1 MTESECTR
9 KRKKMSVVSNTE
21 YTSFYSNL
29 MPQSIKLGHFSQLFC
44 RCDTK
49 YHSVTSFVLPIP
61 VEELKELQTNFLEE
75 QMRNTKLQNRKSP
88 FEVYFD
94 DIHELE
100 MEEDA
105 GIDDV
110 ILVERTSG
118 RWSIDWIPENYA
130 A

>member
-1 MTESECTR
+1 
-9 KRKKMSVVSNTE
+9 
-21 YTSFYSNL
+21 
-29 MPQSIKLGHFSQLFC
+29 
-44 RCDTK
+44 
-49 YHSVTSFVLPIP
+49 
-61 VEELKELQTNFLEE
+61 
-75 QMRNTKLQNRKSP
+75 MRNTKLQSRKSP

-118 RWSIDWIPENYA
+118 KWSIDWIPENYA